1 MATKKKKRRWPV
13 LLWIVLVILALA
25 WFFRPFI
32 ERKLRERQKPAM
44 SKEKVQEQIREDERK
59 KLDEILKR
67 K

>member
-13 LLWIVLVILALA
+13 LLWLFVLLLALA

-32 ERKLRERQKPAM
+32 ERKLRERQKPTM
-44 SKEKVQEQIREDERK
+44 GKEKVQEQIREDERK

>member
-1 MATKKKKRRWPV
+1 MAAKKKKRLWPR
-13 LLWIVLVILALA
+13 LLAILVILLALA

-32 ERKLRERQKPAM
+32 ERKLRERQKPTVG
-44 SKEKVQEQIREDERK
+44 KEKVQENIGEEDRK